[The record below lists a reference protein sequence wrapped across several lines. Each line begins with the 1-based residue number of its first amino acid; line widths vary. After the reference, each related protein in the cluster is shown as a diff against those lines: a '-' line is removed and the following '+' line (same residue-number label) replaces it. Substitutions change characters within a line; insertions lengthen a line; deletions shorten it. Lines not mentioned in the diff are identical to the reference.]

1 MVPRLSNKEAAR
13 PVWRRAACIGSKK
26 VSADAGNI
34 GGLERSDRI
43 TGGEDQSY
51 FVDPHMQVRVLPVAL
66 RSQLA
71 AWPGMTV
78 A

>member
-1 MVPRLSNKEAAR
+1 MHQKTLFSMVPRL
-13 PVWRRAACIGSKK
+13 GF
-26 VSADAGNI
+26 
-34 GGLERSDRI
+34 

-71 AWPGMTV
+71 AWPEMTV